1 MESAS
6 SSSSPPPP
14 QRSPR
19 GHVWKPAHLA
29 LPLDRSSAP
38 LQTTTP
44 AATPASHLEPPRS
57 PKSWSSPSSP
67 THSPRPKEKAVF
79 SLGKNR
85 SIRPSADAIRE
96 AVMSSSDGVEVC
108 DHKLKLRVFSQ
119 CFSASAS
126 LDWLQTRFDFARDEA
141 LEFCQQL
148 LDDGWMKSAS
158 GSSSRFTDSSEELF
172 QWCSERISSSSSSS
186 ASSLSAVA
194 SSPQR
199 SIPIFSRGGS
209 RLRASAGHDNHED
222 GPVMMSSSMPSLQ
235 RKKPSLQMLTFG
247 AEPDKSFKLL
257 EPSFS
262 CKVSDNPLQVA
273 KALQSCPLR
282 NLRSLSLRGLEL
294 AGDVFLLCMGPNLK
308 QMRSLAKLD
317 ISENDLGFSFIRQ
330 LLENVD
336 VSQLSD
342 LRLQNVG
349 LNSGTADE
357 SEFWTLL
364 CSGMKLNV
372 LDVSGNELTDGTIP
386 ILGKE
391 LSGNRSLHTLFL
403 DETSISPSGQVVLV
417 QTLLWNSSLKTLSM
431 TSMKSA
437 VKTKARV
444 SPRDFT
450 PQSLSRLP
458 SELSIAALKSRT
470 VESKK
475 HEFLS
480 YLQQNVSLTSLSI
493 DASMIEGQNA
503 VLILN
508 RVLSQNGFIC
518 SQLRGEFSCR
528 EWKSVPSLVCAFQHL
543 KELDLSCNN
552 LCELPWS
559 LLRLQNLEVLDVSR
573 NLITASAFPVHVSF
587 FPRLRSLN
595 VSENPLV
602 QSFPSSLNWRNTNEL
617 LRYFNQQCSQGIEY
631 LYFIHYYCYSFSK
644 ALLRVTRCAP

>member
-19 GHVWKPAHLA
+19 GHVWKPAHLV

-38 LQTTTP
+38 LESITP
-44 AATPASHLEPPRS
+44 ADAPVSHLEPPRS

-85 SIRPSADAIRE
+85 SVRPSGDAIRE
-96 AVMSSSDGVEVC
+96 AIMSSFDGVEVC

-126 LDWLQTRFDFARDEA
+126 LDWLQARFDFARDEA

-172 QWCSERISSSSSSS
+172 QWCSERSS
-186 ASSLSAVA
+186 ATTSSTVS

-209 RLRASAGHDNHED
+209 RLRSSAGHDNPED
-222 GPVMMSSSMPSLQ
+222 GPVMMSSSVPSFQ

-247 AEPDKSFKLL
+247 AEPDKSFQLL

-262 CKVSDNPLQVA
+262 CRVTDNPLHVA
-273 KALQSCPLR
+273 KALQSCSLR

-294 AGDVFLLCMGPNLK
+294 SGDVFLLCMGPNLK

-317 ISENDLGFSFIRQ
+317 ISENDLGFSFVRQ
-330 LLENVD
+330 LLENID
-336 VSQLSD
+336 VSLLVD

-349 LNSGTADE
+349 LSSGTADE

-372 LDVSGNELTDGTIP
+372 LDVSGNELADGTIP

-437 VKTKARV
+437 VKSKARV

-458 SELSIAALKSRT
+458 SELSIAALKFLT
-470 VESKK
+470 VGSKK
-475 HEFLS
+475 HEFLL

-493 DASMIEGQNA
+493 DASMLEGQNA

-508 RVLSQNGFIC
+508 RVLSQNGLIC
-518 SQLRGEFSCR
+518 SQFRGEFSFR
-528 EWKSVPSLVCAFQHL
+528 EWKSIPSLVCSFQHL

-559 LLRLQNLEVLDVSR
+559 LLRLQNLEVLDLSR

-587 FPRLRSLN
+587 FPRLRSLI

-602 QSFPSSLNWRNTNEL
+602 QSFPTSLNWRNTNEL
-617 LRYFNQQCSQGIEY
+617 LRYFNQQCSQGNG
-631 LYFIHYYCYSFSK
+631 LKMQS
-644 ALLRVTRCAP
+644 